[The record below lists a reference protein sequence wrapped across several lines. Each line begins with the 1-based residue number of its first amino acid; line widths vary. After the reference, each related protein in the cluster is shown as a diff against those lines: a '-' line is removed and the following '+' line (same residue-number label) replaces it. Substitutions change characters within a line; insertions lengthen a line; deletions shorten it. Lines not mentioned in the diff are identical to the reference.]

1 MIRMKDIADRAGV
14 STVTVSKAL
23 SGQRGVSEQ
32 VRAAILALAEEMQ
45 YQQTAQRQPR
55 MKQSCSVG
63 AIVAGHFMRGD
74 SGAAFY
80 KMVLAQLAHELSKSR
95 SALTTEIISDRLER
109 EGAVPAVLREETV
122 EGLIILGDFSENY
135 VNMILKSSEIPI
147 VFMDTSPKS
156 HGRDYVLSDGY
167 YGGYVLTNYLLDRGH
182 TRIGYVGT
190 VLSTSSVT
198 DRYLGYVRALME
210 RNIPVRE
217 DWVIADRSRETLL
230 LDEDVYFSLPE
241 ELPTAFVCNSDLA
254 AGLLSRK
261 LAHRGLLCPDDISI
275 VGFDHFTELEEAIP
289 FTTYAVDT
297 KEMVR
302 KAASLL
308 LRRIHGDYCR
318 KCVSIVEGRLIEQGS
333 VKTLA

>member
-1 MIRMKDIADRAGV
+1 
-14 STVTVSKAL
+14 
-23 SGQRGVSEQ
+23 
-32 VRAAILALAEEMQ
+32 
-45 YQQTAQRQPR
+45 
-55 MKQSCSVG
+55 
-63 AIVAGHFMRGD
+63 
-74 SGAAFY
+74 
-80 KMVLAQLAHELSKSR
+80 
-95 SALTTEIISDRLER
+95 
-109 EGAVPAVLREETV
+109 
-122 EGLIILGDFSENY
+122 
-135 VNMILKSSEIPI
+135 
-147 VFMDTSPKS
+147 
-156 HGRDYVLSDGY
+156 
-167 YGGYVLTNYLLDRGH
+167 
-182 TRIGYVGT
+182 

-318 KCVSIVEGRLIEQGS
+318 KSVSIVEGRLIEQGS